1 MTKHMR
7 KLMTN
12 IVAMGIA
19 MGLACAAATAGAAQ
33 DTAIVDVAIKV
44 LPFAEVSMDR
54 TSVEIAIP
62 AEATYYGPV
71 YVGGTVFCN
80 CSTTLFTSIAKPAGA
95 PGDWSSYPVSENKL
109 PAQGYDSKLL
119 RIMVLN
125 IPEPRTG
132 WTGTLNVS
140 GESVQNPGQIGTPAP
155 GEVILT
161 VMPG

>member
-1 MTKHMR
+1 MR

-19 MGLACAAATAGAAQ
+19 MGLTCAAATAGAAQ
-33 DTAIVDVAIKV
+33 DTATVDVAITV
-44 LPFAEVSMDR
+44 MPFAEVSLDR

-62 AEATYYGPV
+62 EGVTFYGPV

-80 CSTTLFTSIAKPAGA
+80 CSTTLFTCITKPAGA
-95 PGDWSSYPVSENKL
+95 PGNWSSYPVSETKQ
-109 PAQGYDSKLL
+109 PAQGYDANLL

-125 IPEPRTG
+125 IPEPLTG
-132 WTGTLNVS
+132 WTFTLNVS
-140 GESVQNPGQIGTPAP
+140 GKNVQNPGQIGTPAP